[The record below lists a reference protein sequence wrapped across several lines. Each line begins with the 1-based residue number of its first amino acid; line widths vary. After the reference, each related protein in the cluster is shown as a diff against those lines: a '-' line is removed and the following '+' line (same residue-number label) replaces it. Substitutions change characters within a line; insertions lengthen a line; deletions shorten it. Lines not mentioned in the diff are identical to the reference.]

1 MSTKENNEVAVE
13 KVTEN
18 DKASA
23 DAKCD
28 IKGIKRP
35 AEVSTALLLCDIIA
49 ISRESFISYLI
60 HRNDGNSSA
69 VVVDT
74 RLD

>member
-28 IKGIKRP
+28 LKGIKRP
-35 AEVSTALLLCDIIA
+35 AEVSPASLLRPSSTPSILA
-49 ISRESFISYLI
+49 VRPTFIP
-60 HRNDGNSSA
+60 
-69 VVVDT
+69 
-74 RLD
+74 